1 MDTSQQPPDLEPMRR
16 LLDRQLEA
24 LARVLE
30 LLGDEQQAL
39 LSRDA
44 SSLELVT
51 ASKSQAL
58 ARSDELEQQRRS
70 LAPSLSD
77 MERLAADESIARLWE
92 KLLEMTRQC
101 REQNDANG
109 RLIRRQQQRVESALG
124 LLCGKPTTENADLY
138 GPDGEQRRKP
148 GPSARA
154 SV

>member
-1 MDTSQQPPDLEPMRR
+1 MEAQQPQPDGEAMRR

-24 LARVLE
+24 LARVLD
-30 LLGDEQQAL
+30 LLGDEQSAL

-44 SSLELVT
+44 AALELAT
-51 ASKSQAL
+51 GSKSQAL
-58 ARSDELEQQRRS
+58 ARSDELEQQRRA

-77 MERLAADESIARLWE
+77 MEHLAADEAIARRWE
-92 KLLEMTRQC
+92 QLLGLTRQC

-109 RLIRRQQQRVESALG
+109 RLIRRQQQRVESALD
-124 LLCGKPTTENADLY
+124 LLCGNPAGDSDLY

-148 GPSARA
+148 GRSPLA